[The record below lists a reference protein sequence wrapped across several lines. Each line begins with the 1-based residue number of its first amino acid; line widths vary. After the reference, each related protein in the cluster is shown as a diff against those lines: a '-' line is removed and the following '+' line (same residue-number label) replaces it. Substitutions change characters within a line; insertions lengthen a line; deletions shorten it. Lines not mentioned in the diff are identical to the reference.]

1 MRLGVN
7 GAVRW
12 MGQINDAPRLYRGFD
27 LFVLSSRTEG
37 TPIALFE
44 AMDAE
49 IPVVATAV
57 GGVPAVV
64 SSRRGSPHTAGRP
77 TRVGGGD
84 PRRVRRPRAGTRP
97 RRRRAAAAPH
107 PVRGRSLARPVRP
120 PLHRSGCGTATPKLA
135 GRRHVTLAGP
145 WWAFALLLV
154 PLALVAY
161 AYALYPLLL
170 AVLGRARPSVREPD
184 VPRDWPFISITVP
197 AYNEERAIGATIE
210 NLLSADYPA
219 DRRQILV
226 VSDGSTD
233 GTDAVVRTYA
243 DRGVELLRLPVR
255 GGKTAAENAAAGA
268 VRAEIIINTDASV
281 RILPDA
287 IKPLVR
293 AFGDPTVGVAS
304 GRDVSV
310 GDVEAEGNRGESGYV
325 GYEMAVRDLETRLGS
340 IIGASGCYYGFR
352 RAVYAPDFPDALSR
366 DFASVLIA
374 RERGFRSVSV
384 AAARCVV
391 PRTVSLRAEFRRKIR
406 TMARGLATLWY
417 KRALLNGR
425 RYGVFAFMLFSHKL
439 CRWLVYLA
447 IRRPCSALSCWL

>member
-1 MRLGVN
+1 M
-7 GAVRW
+7 
-12 MGQINDAPRLYRGFD
+12 
-27 LFVLSSRTEG
+27 T
-37 TPIALFE
+37 
-44 AMDAE
+44 
-49 IPVVATAV
+49 
-57 GGVPAVV
+57 
-64 SSRRGSPHTAGRP
+64 
-77 TRVGGGD
+77 
-84 PRRVRRPRAGTRP
+84 
-97 RRRRAAAAPH
+97 
-107 PVRGRSLARPVRP
+107 
-120 PLHRSGCGTATPKLA
+120 
-135 GRRHVTLAGP
+135 VTGP

-154 PLALVAY
+154 PVALVGY
-161 AYALYPLLL
+161 AYGLYPLLL
-170 AVLGRARPSVREPD
+170 VILGRTRPAASQPE
-184 VPRDWPFISITVP
+184 VPSDWPFISITVP
-197 AYNEERAIGATIE
+197 AYNEERSIGATIE

-243 DRGVELLRLPVR
+243 ARGVELLRLPVR
-255 GGKTAAENAAAGA
+255 RGKTAAENAAAGA

-287 IKPLVR
+287 IKPLVS

-417 KRALLNGR
+417 KRALLDGR
-425 RYGVFAFMLFSHKL
+425 KYGVFAFMLFSHKL

-447 IRRPCSALSCWL
+447 IPPALLGLVVLAVTSRAAAVLLAAGVAGAGIGLVALRAGDRRPLARPIALCGYLVGSITAGVLAWVTFFRGQRMPMWEPTRRPV

>member
-1 MRLGVN
+1 M
-7 GAVRW
+7 
-12 MGQINDAPRLYRGFD
+12 
-27 LFVLSSRTEG
+27 T
-37 TPIALFE
+37 
-44 AMDAE
+44 
-49 IPVVATAV
+49 V
-57 GGVPAVV
+57 G
-64 SSRRGSPHTAGRP
+64 
-77 TRVGGGD
+77 
-84 PRRVRRPRAGTRP
+84 
-97 RRRRAAAAPH
+97 
-107 PVRGRSLARPVRP
+107 
-120 PLHRSGCGTATPKLA
+120 
-135 GRRHVTLAGP
+135 GP
-145 WWAFALLLV
+145 WWAVALMLMPV
-154 PLALVAY
+154 VFVGY
-161 AYALYPLLL
+161 AYAVYPLLL
-170 AVLGRARPSVREPD
+170 AVLGRARPAPAEPPD
-184 VPRDWPFISITVP
+184 PGEWPLISITVP
-197 AYNEERAIGATIE
+197 AYNEERSIGATIE
-210 NLLSADYPA
+210 NLLAADYPA

-233 GTDAVVRTYA
+233 GTDAVVQGYA
-243 DRGVELLRLPVR
+243 ARGVELLRLPIR
-255 GGKTAAENAAAGA
+255 RGKTGAENAAAAA

-325 GYEMAVRDLETRLGS
+325 GYEMSVRDLETRLGS

-391 PRTVSLRAEFRRKIR
+391 PRTVSLQSEFRRKVR

-417 KRALLNGR
+417 KRALLDGR
-425 RYGVFAFMLFSHKL
+425 RYGIFAFMLFSHKL
-439 CRWLVYLA
+439 CRWLAYLA
-447 IRRPCSALSCWL
+447 VPPALVGLAVLAFTDWAAAVLLAGVAIGAGIGLVALRVGERHPLAPPVALCGYLVGSITAGVLAWVTFFRRQRMPMWEPTRRPE

>member
-1 MRLGVN
+1 MTV
-7 GAVRW
+7 
-12 MGQINDAPRLYRGFD
+12 
-27 LFVLSSRTEG
+27 
-37 TPIALFE
+37 
-44 AMDAE
+44 
-49 IPVVATAV
+49 
-57 GGVPAVV
+57 
-64 SSRRGSPHTAGRP
+64 
-77 TRVGGGD
+77 
-84 PRRVRRPRAGTRP
+84 
-97 RRRRAAAAPH
+97 
-107 PVRGRSLARPVRP
+107 
-120 PLHRSGCGTATPKLA
+120 
-135 GRRHVTLAGP
+135 AGP
-145 WWAFALLLV
+145 WWAVALMLIPLV
-154 PLALVAY
+154 FVGY
-161 AYALYPLLL
+161 AYAVYPLLL
-170 AVLGRARPSVREPD
+170 AVLGRLRPAPPEPAD
-184 VPRDWPFISITVP
+184 PIEWPLISITVP
-197 AYNEERAIGATIE
+197 AYNEERSIGATIE
-210 NLLSADYPA
+210 NLLAADYPA

-233 GTDAVVRTYA
+233 GTDAVVQGYA
-243 DRGVELLRLPVR
+243 ARGVELLRLPIR
-255 GGKTAAENAAAGA
+255 RGKTGAENAAAAA

-310 GDVEAEGNRGESGYV
+310 GDVAAEGNRGESGYV
-325 GYEMAVRDLETRLGS
+325 GYEMSVRDLETRLGS

-384 AAARCVV
+384 TAARCVV
-391 PRTVSLRAEFRRKIR
+391 PRTVSLRAEFRRKVR

-417 KRALLNGR
+417 KRALLDGR

-447 IRRPCSALSCWL
+447 VPPALVGLVVLAFSDRAAAVLLAVVALGAGIGLVALRTGDRRPLARPVALCGYLVGSITAGVLAWVTFFRRQRTPMWEPTRRPV